1 MNTNVI
7 IALKYLI
14 NMIDKKETNMSE
26 IEKIEPG
33 FVAPESGQFI
43 TAERLK
49 QMIPKGC
56 ATAVTEDILK
66 IINNMENDTGL
77 PQEYMEEKLMSNM
90 HLLKGRQGV
99 GIEKLINALKF
110 CNLKQNM
117 TNEKAWSIVFP
128 KKYNELVT
136 AGKQVDNHVS
146 MYNKSD
152 LVVEIDKAM
161 LLSACIQY
169 MPENRR
175 AMERLVELMEG
186 KGANEGEKA
195 GPMVQYNAAKTI
207 IEMTTMPEDMNINL
221 KVGMDEESKSI
232 QESLFEQLKRTAD
245 IQMAKLQSGA
255 SITDIQ
261 RLGVKAEKIID
272 AEVE

>member
-1 MNTNVI
+1 
-7 IALKYLI
+7 
-14 NMIDKKETNMSE
+14 
-26 IEKIEPG
+26 
-33 FVAPESGQFI
+33 
-43 TAERLK
+43 
-49 QMIPKGC
+49 
-56 ATAVTEDILK
+56 
-66 IINNMENDTGL
+66 
-77 PQEYMEEKLMSNM
+77 
-90 HLLKGRQGV
+90 
-99 GIEKLINALKF
+99 
-110 CNLKQNM
+110 M

>member
-1 MNTNVI
+1 
-7 IALKYLI
+7 
-14 NMIDKKETNMSE
+14 
-26 IEKIEPG
+26 
-33 FVAPESGQFI
+33 
-43 TAERLK
+43 
-49 QMIPKGC
+49 
-56 ATAVTEDILK
+56 
-66 IINNMENDTGL
+66 
-77 PQEYMEEKLMSNM
+77 
-90 HLLKGRQGV
+90 
-99 GIEKLINALKF
+99 
-110 CNLKQNM
+110 
-117 TNEKAWSIVFP
+117 
-128 KKYNELVT
+128 
-136 AGKQVDNHVS
+136 
-146 MYNKSD
+146 
-152 LVVEIDKAM
+152 
-161 LLSACIQY
+161 

-255 SITDIQ
+255 SIADIQ

-272 AEVE
+272 VEVE

>member
-1 MNTNVI
+1 
-7 IALKYLI
+7 
-14 NMIDKKETNMSE
+14 MSE

-33 FVAPESGQFI
+33 FVAPDSGQFI

-66 IINNMENDTGL
+66 IINNMEEDTGL

-128 KKYNELVT
+128 KKYRELML
-136 AGKQVDNHVS
+136 ANKQVDNHVS

-161 LLSACIQY
+161 LVSACIQY

-232 QESLFEQLKRTAD
+232 QESLFEQLRRTAD
-245 IQMAKLQSGA
+245 IQMAKMQSGA

-261 RLGVKAEKIID
+261 RLGIKAEQVID
-272 AEVE
+272 AEVEDR

>member
-1 MNTNVI
+1 
-7 IALKYLI
+7 
-14 NMIDKKETNMSE
+14 MSE

-49 QMIPKGC
+49 QM
-56 ATAVTEDILK
+56 ILK

>member
-1 MNTNVI
+1 
-7 IALKYLI
+7 
-14 NMIDKKETNMSE
+14 
-26 IEKIEPG
+26 
-33 FVAPESGQFI
+33 
-43 TAERLK
+43 
-49 QMIPKGC
+49 
-56 ATAVTEDILK
+56 
-66 IINNMENDTGL
+66 MENDTGL

-117 TNEKAWSIVFP
+117 TSEKAWSIVFP
-128 KKYNELVT
+128 KKYNELVA

-255 SITDIQ
+255 SIADIQ

>member
-1 MNTNVI
+1 
-7 IALKYLI
+7 
-14 NMIDKKETNMSE
+14 MSE

-66 IINNMENDTGL
+66 IINSMENDTGL

-128 KKYNELVT
+128 KKY
-136 AGKQVDNHVS
+136 
-146 MYNKSD
+146 
-152 LVVEIDKAM
+152 
-161 LLSACIQY
+161 
-169 MPENRR
+169 
-175 AMERLVELMEG
+175 
-186 KGANEGEKA
+186 
-195 GPMVQYNAAKTI
+195 
-207 IEMTTMPEDMNINL
+207 
-221 KVGMDEESKSI
+221 
-232 QESLFEQLKRTAD
+232 
-245 IQMAKLQSGA
+245 
-255 SITDIQ
+255 
-261 RLGVKAEKIID
+261 
-272 AEVE
+272 

>member
-1 MNTNVI
+1 
-7 IALKYLI
+7 
-14 NMIDKKETNMSE
+14 MSE

-66 IINNMENDTGL
+66 IINNMEEDTGL

-128 KKYNELVT
+128 KKYNELVS

-146 MYNKSD
+146 MYNGSD
-152 LVVEIDKAM
+152 LVVEIDKGM

-175 AMERLVELMEG
+175 AMQRLVELMEG
-186 KGANEGEKA
+186 QGANGEQA

-207 IEMTTMPEDMNINL
+207 VEMTTMPEDMNVNL
-221 KVGMDEESKSI
+221 KIGMDEESKSVT
-232 QESLFEQLKRTAD
+232 QTLSEQLSRMAD
-245 IQMAKLQSGA
+245 IQMQKLKAGH
-255 SITDIQ
+255 SISDVQ
-261 RLGVKAEKIID
+261 RLGIKAEKIIE
-272 AEVE
+272 AEIE